1 MTPPD
6 AEMERLRSDF
16 TLAVSSRIDSQRKVC
31 ILRSKLEAAEGR
43 NQKWERQ
50 RWTRLGEEARIPPQI
65 FSKGATRNI
74 GNDDDIDF
82 MCDIVRFYVDPLK
95 MASSYLGL
103 TFHSNVRVLSLL
115 ESSCPDNLPPNK
127 RRRRLGANECQIKD
141 TAVTR
146 ETSP

>member
-74 GNDDDIDF
+74 GNDGDFDF
-82 MCDIVRFYVDPLK
+82 MVLLSPMWIR
-95 MASSYLGL
+95 SQGL
-103 TFHSNVRVLSLL
+103 
-115 ESSCPDNLPPNK
+115 
-127 RRRRLGANECQIKD
+127 
-141 TAVTR
+141 
-146 ETSP
+146 